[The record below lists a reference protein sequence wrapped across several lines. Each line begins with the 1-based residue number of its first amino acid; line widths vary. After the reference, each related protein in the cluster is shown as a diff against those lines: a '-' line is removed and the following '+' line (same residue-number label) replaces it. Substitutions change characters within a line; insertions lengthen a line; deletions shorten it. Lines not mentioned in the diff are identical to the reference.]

1 MAELELDM
9 NQRVWEW
16 SALQESDSQL
26 QPLHGP
32 GLTGIHNLGNSCYMN
47 AVMQVI
53 MTMPQFAAKLVA
65 VVHVS
70 VIVITTIINKAIELM
85 R

>member
-1 MAELELDM
+1 VDVYLSNSWLQTEKTMAELELDM

-16 SALQESDSQL
+16 SVLQESGSQL

-47 AVMQVI
+47 AVMQVV
-53 MTMPQFAAKLVA
+53 MTIPQF
-65 VVHVS
+65 VS
-70 VIVITTIINKAIELM
+70 K
-85 R
+85 

>member
-16 SALQESDSQL
+16 SLLQESGSQL
-26 QPLHGP
+26 QPLCGP

-47 AVMQVI
+47 SVIQVI
-53 MTMPQFAAKLVA
+53 MSIPQF
-65 VVHVS
+65 VS
-70 VIVITTIINKAIELM
+70 K
-85 R
+85 